1 MYLLQDQFFRFKDKL
16 VTPLRTDILLISNLM
31 GPSLESL
38 PMELHMKIA
47 DILSSQELRCLSLCS
62 RKLFEACSELL
73 ERRKAIANM
82 RFDRID

>member
-1 MYLLQDQFFRFKDKL
+1 MYLLLDQFCRFKDEL

-38 PMELHMKIA
+38 PMELHIKIA
-47 DILSSQELRCLSLCS
+47 DMLSSQELRRLSLCS
-62 RKLFEACSELL
+62 RKLFEVYSVLL
-73 ERRKAIANM
+73 ERRKTIANM